1 MADSTNDASVA
12 EEDRLPWLEAVE
24 DEDDDQAIAPAK
36 LVGGVIAALA
46 AIGLVIGGAFWV
58 RDRNAAAN
66 AGGAPGVIAAAP
78 GAYKVKPGE
87 PGGMAVPGQ
96 GDTAY
101 AASEGADPHSAI
113 DLSALPEAPVTK
125 TKAAPAPAPVVPAK
139 PVETAKAPEPAK
151 APVETA
157 KAPAKAANS
166 GFVQLGAFSSEA
178 KADAAW
184 TALSKRFAFL
194 APLGKNITSATVG
207 SGKVYRLRAIAGAEA
222 SRVCGKLKVAGESCL
237 LVSS

>member
-24 DEDDDQAIAPAK
+24 DEDEDQGIAPAK

-46 AIGLVIGGAFWV
+46 AIGRVIGGAFWV
-58 RDRNAAAN
+58 RDRNAAAH

-101 AASEGADPHSAI
+101 AASEGADPHSNI
-113 DLSALPEAPVTK
+113 DLSALPEAPVSK
-125 TKAAPAPAPVVPAK
+125 TKAAPAAAPAK
-139 PVETAKAPEPAK
+139 PAETAKAPEKTK

-157 KAPAKAANS
+157 KAPAKAAS
-166 GFVQLGAFSSEA
+166 GGLVQLGAFSSEA

-194 APLGKNITSATVG
+194 APLNKNIVSATVG
-207 SGKVYRLRAIAGAEA
+207 SGKVYRLRAVAGADA
-222 SRVCGKLKVAGESCL
+222 NRVCGKLKVAGESCL

>member
-12 EEDRLPWLEAVE
+12 EEDRLPWLEAVD
-24 DEDDDQAIAPAK
+24 DEDDDQGIAPAK

-66 AGGAPGVIAAAP
+66 ASGAPGVIAAAP
-78 GAYKVKPGE
+78 GDYKVKPGE

-101 AASEGADPHSAI
+101 AASEGADPHSAM

-125 TKAAPAPAPVVPAK
+125 TKAEPAPAAPAK
-139 PVETAKAPEPAK
+139 PVETAKTPEK
-151 APVETA
+151 TKTPVETA
-157 KAPAKAANS
+157 TAPAKAA
-166 GFVQLGAFSSEA
+166 GGGLVQLGAFSSEA

-184 TALSKRFAFL
+184 TAMSKRFAFL
-194 APLGKNITSATVG
+194 APLNKNIVSATVG
-207 SGKVYRLRAIAGAEA
+207 SGKVYRLRAVAGADA
-222 SRVCGKLKVAGESCL
+222 NRVCGKLKVAGESCL
-237 LVSS
+237 LVGS